1 MNNVVA
7 IEQQATQQ
15 QVIQML
21 KPLLEEGC
29 ITQSQLAKEIG
40 NSGAVISQYLKG
52 NYGGDVD
59 AVTEKLSHWLNM
71 RKTRNSQIVAPG
83 FVETQTAKQILN
95 ALNYAHAAEL
105 ISVVFGASG
114 VGKST
119 TCRQYINS
127 NNNCWM
133 ITASPAVS
141 GIGECLYEIALE
153 LGMDDAPKRKGSL
166 SRAIKRR
173 LTGTGGLLIVDE
185 ADHLDYPSLEALR
198 ILQEQTGIGMVL
210 VGNNRVYSQ
219 LTGGRRNEDFARLFS
234 RVSKKVGIHKAKQND
249 VNAIANAW
257 QISDQPARNLLQKI
271 AERPGALR
279 NLNQV
284 LRLAATMA
292 NGVGKAID
300 EALIKQAFRELEG
313 DVQ

>member
-7 IEQQATQQ
+7 IEQPLNQQ
-15 QVIQML
+15 QVIDQL
-21 KPLLEEGC
+21 KPLLDDGT
-29 ITQSQLAKEIG
+29 INQTQLAKEIG
-40 NSGAVISQYLKG
+40 KSGAVVSQYLNG
-52 NYGGDVD
+52 TYTGRVAD
-59 AVTEKLSHWLNM
+59 VTEQLSKWLQM
-71 RKTRNSQIVAPG
+71 RNARKSQVVAPS
-83 FVETQTAKQILN
+83 FVETHTAKQIIN
-95 ALNYAHAAEL
+95 ALSYAHAAEL

-114 VGKST
+114 VGKTT
-119 TCRQYINS
+119 TCRQYISN

-173 LTGTGGLLIVDE
+173 LIGTGGLLIVDE

-257 QISDQPARNLLQKI
+257 GISNQAAIKLLQMI
-271 AERPGALR
+271 AEKPGALR
-279 NLNQV
+279 LLNQV
-284 LRLAATMA
+284 LRLASIMA
-292 NGVGKAID
+292 NGAGKAID
-300 EALIKQAFRELEG
+300 ESLIKAAFRDLEG
-313 DVQ
+313 DA

>member
-1 MNNVVA
+1 MNNVVV
-7 IEQQATQQ
+7 IEQSLNQQ
-15 QVIQML
+15 QVIDQL
-21 KPLLEEGC
+21 KPLLDDGT
-29 ITQSQLAKEIG
+29 INQTQLAKEIG
-40 NSGAVISQYLKG
+40 KSGSVVSQYLNG
-52 NYGGDVD
+52 TYTGRV
-59 AVTEKLSHWLNM
+59 AEVTEQLNKWLQLRNA
-71 RKTRNSQIVAPG
+71 RKSQIVAPG

-119 TCRQYINS
+119 TCRQYISS

-173 LTGTGGLLIVDE
+173 LSGTGGLLVVDE

-198 ILQEQTGIGMVL
+198 ILQEQTGIGLVL

-257 QISDQPARNLLQKI
+257 QINNQPARNLLQKI

-313 DVQ
+313 DA